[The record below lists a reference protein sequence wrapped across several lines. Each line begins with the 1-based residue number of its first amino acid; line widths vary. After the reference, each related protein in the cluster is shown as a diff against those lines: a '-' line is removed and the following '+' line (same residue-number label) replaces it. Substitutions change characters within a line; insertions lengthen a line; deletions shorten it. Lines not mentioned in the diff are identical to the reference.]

1 MSKFFS
7 KFIPSAPAAKIA
19 VILTTTL
26 AFGLLFFGAITPP
39 PGEIHPSILKAVGEM
54 FGFAALWIIAH
65 ALFEDKKDVHLKHGN
80 TSIDITDDEEEENEN
95 TQK

>member
-1 MSKFFS
+1 MSKFLS

-19 VILTTTL
+19 LTLTTIL

-39 PGEIHPSILKAVGEM
+39 PGEIHSSILKAVGEM
-54 FGFAALWIIAH
+54 AGFASLWIIAH

-80 TSIDITDDEEEENEN
+80 TSIDITDDEEENAE
-95 TQK
+95 K

>member
-19 VILTTTL
+19 LTLTTIF

-39 PGEIHPSILKAVGEM
+39 PGEIHSSILKAVGEM
-54 FGFAALWIIAH
+54 AVFASLWIIAH
-65 ALFEDKKDVHLKHGN
+65 ALFEDNRDVHFKHGN
-80 TSIDITDDEEEENEN
+80 TSIDITDDDKENAE
-95 TQK
+95 K